1 MKVQVN
7 FDGGMGE
14 FPIKGYHITEESGKS
29 IIHIDPQVICN
40 EKIVIIIPNIK
51 LLNTDN
57 CINITI
63 RGNYPTII
71 VNIHVME
78 EYQDSYYTFCGY
90 NSGSIGFY
98 NGFFVDEYTCVLHV
112 EEHTENLPF

>member
-1 MKVQVN
+1 
-7 FDGGMGE
+7 
-14 FPIKGYHITEESGKS
+14 
-29 IIHIDPQVICN
+29 
-40 EKIVIIIPNIK
+40 
-51 LLNTDN
+51 
-57 CINITI
+57 
-63 RGNYPTII
+63 
-71 VNIHVME
+71 ME